1 MSREQAPDRVNIVG
15 KRVRETYSYICANY
29 MDGDEIILVGFS
41 RGAFTVRS
49 VAGMIANLGLL
60 SREGVESFYTIF
72 RDMQNWPNDDY
83 DDPYPSIPFPEKPKG
98 PKAADE
104 YRERLNKLGLTRV
117 NQADGQL
124 IKVKAVCVWDTVG
137 SLGVPNIAWLE
148 KIGIR
153 ASNDE

>member
-1 MSREQAPDRVNIVG
+1 
-15 KRVRETYSYICANY
+15 

-49 VAGMIANLGLL
+49 VAGMIARLGLL
-60 SREGVESFYTIF
+60 SREGVEYFYNIF
-72 RDMQNWPNDDY
+72 RDMQHWRDDDY
-83 DDPYPSIPFPEKPKG
+83 EDPFPDTPFPAKPKG

-104 YRERLNKLGLTRV
+104 YRARLAEMGLTRV
-117 NQADGQL
+117 YQANGQL

-137 SLGVPNIAWLE
+137 SLGVPNIGWLE
-148 KIGIR
+148 KIGVK